1 VGRRWKRGVGGGAR
15 GIGGSGTNGTDL
27 YTLDLDDGRLPLVR
41 VLVAVRRGFFSLST
55 TSSVQC
61 TVFFPNDKD
70 EPEEPSFSSCLLV
83 AIGWKGDTLGC
94 VSSQPLTFWIK
105 SGVSDDA
112 ERRRDFVAEPSV
124 AELSELYW
132 ANIVDEGSSDL
143 MAL

>member
-1 VGRRWKRGVGGGAR
+1 MGRRWKRGVGGGPR
-15 GIGGSGTNGTDL
+15 GLGGSGTNGTDL
-27 YTLDLDDGRLPLVR
+27 YTLDLEDEGFPLVR

-61 TVFFPNDKD
+61 TVFFRDD
-70 EPEEPSFSSCLLV
+70 EDESEEPSFSSRLLV

-94 VSSQPLTFWIK
+94 VSSQPLTFWTN
-105 SGVSDDA
+105 SGVSDDE
-112 ERRRDFVAEPSV
+112 ERRRDFAAGPSV

-132 ANIVDEGSSDL
+132 AIILDEDISDL